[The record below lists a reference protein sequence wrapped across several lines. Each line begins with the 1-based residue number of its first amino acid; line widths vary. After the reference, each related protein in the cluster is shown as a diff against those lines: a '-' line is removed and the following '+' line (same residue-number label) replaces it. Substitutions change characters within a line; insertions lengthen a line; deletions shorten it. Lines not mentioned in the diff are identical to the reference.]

1 MEEKQMRDTDMVCVS
16 AQIPD
21 ILVELRYGGPENF
34 LNKPI
39 YEFQEA
45 YLRRGTVKK
54 LAAVQADLRSRGLG
68 LKIWDAFRPVS
79 AQFALW
85 KQMPDSDFVADPRKG
100 YSNHSRGNAVDV
112 TLVDASGREL
122 PMPTAFDSFLPQAR
136 RDCAFLPE
144 PGAGNSELLCAV
156 MEEHGFHAYEGEW
169 WHFADSVRYEVELSF
184 HPPK

>member
-85 KQMPDSDFVADPRKG
+85 KQMPDPEGLFQPQPGQR
-100 YSNHSRGNAVDV
+100 RGCDV
-112 TLVDASGREL
+112 GGCLR
-122 PMPTAFDSFLPQAR
+122 
-136 RDCAFLPE
+136 
-144 PGAGNSELLCAV
+144 PGASHA
-156 MEEHGFHAYEGEW
+156 HG
-169 WHFADSVRYEVELSF
+169 L
-184 HPPK
+184 